1 MGLLIIFTV
10 FTIASYIILF
20 LNIRQFNLFCTRR
33 GMTQNEVRFQLVNL
47 L

>member
-1 MGLLIIFTV
+1 MGLLLIFTV

-20 LNIRQFNLFCTRR
+20 LNNLFCARR